1 MTEKSF
7 TPGRRISSSSS
18 WLNSPITPT
27 KLKSNKE
34 LQKQLDYFEL
44 LTSRSHHPYK
54 MLVLLL
60 TFHRG
65 NVLFCTW
72 NPSYSFRTFF
82 CNLTESM
89 AEWYSRTIC
98 HKLVKIVIAK
108 IQSLNYYYWAFAN
121 SQLTWSRKFSFSF
134 LDLSDKYSYTAGN
147 ITKDDSAQFR
157 SWDWM

>member
-1 MTEKSF
+1 MTAVLLFETNLQLGLQSWLMYAPGPSHSCALRFLKAINCYPISWCHNLNLVLYMTEKSF

-89 AEWYSRTIC
+89 VEWYSRTIC
-98 HKLVKIVIAK
+98 HK
-108 IQSLNYYYWAFAN
+108 
-121 SQLTWSRKFSFSF
+121 
-134 LDLSDKYSYTAGN
+134 
-147 ITKDDSAQFR
+147 
-157 SWDWM
+157 